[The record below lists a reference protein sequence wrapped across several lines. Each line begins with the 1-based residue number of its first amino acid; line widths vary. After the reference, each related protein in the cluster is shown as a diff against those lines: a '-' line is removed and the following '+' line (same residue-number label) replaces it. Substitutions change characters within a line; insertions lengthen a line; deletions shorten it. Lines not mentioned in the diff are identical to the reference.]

1 MTPPAWTRNK
11 SKYKVYRRPS
21 GGANVIH
28 FSSNKKKTVVRVP
41 KANASNVPAFLQKYF
56 VKNFSVRRLS
66 TGTTRVTK
74 NGKTIFVHKNNNVK
88 RAINKAFGPV
98 KPPLSMNFKSQL
110 VGNRQIEAN
119 NFFKN
124 ATNNGRTG
132 SSLTSLNKKGLRT
145 IYNVTKGKKAVR
157 RGIAKLGGGTQAV
170 VYLGYFDRAATKP
183 VSLKVFPYDSEFP
196 ADNQPVQ
203 SEFKIGEK
211 IHDVVPR
218 HSPNYFNMER
228 TIGFVPESNLARVS
242 GHMIKK
248 YQTVLLSEYFHGG
261 DLHEWFRKVQSRL
274 VEADIKDIIRQVL
287 STLVKIHAKYPEF
300 RHNDLHTGNI
310 FIDDTGL
317 RPRAAIADFGLAR
330 LTSTLSNPIVNKGL
344 FIGNGIGKLTD
355 ERYDAHC
362 FLNSLLTLVAKY
374 PRLKTYIE
382 TVLPE
387 GYRGRNNIYVK
398 NSRLKYGIAYPGL
411 PSTKEMLETLNSVG
425 KVTSPNLVRA
435 REKLKT
441 TTASNLVRAREKLK
455 PVPKGTDAANIAAQ
469 ALQGVQGVSVSKMSA
484 ANFLK
489 MSPKSKASYLS
500 TKKPVAKKPTALVFK
515 KTTGNAT
522 ASKKTNA
529 GAYLKVLLEKKAPSP
544 PKPKAPSPPKQVL
557 KPAKN
562 LLNSATK
569 NKNVNAVTVRQLRTV
584 LERYGYAQ
592 NNAKREARSW
602 AIAWVSRVG
611 QRRTNLKL
619 VKRNNGRISA
629 GKKLLE
635 GHKKD
640 ELVAMARRHGLATNG
655 KTKEQ
660 LINLLWKA

>member
-1 MTPPAWTRNK
+1 
-11 SKYKVYRRPS
+11 
-21 GGANVIH
+21 
-28 FSSNKKKTVVRVP
+28 
-41 KANASNVPAFLQKYF
+41 
-56 VKNFSVRRLS
+56 
-66 TGTTRVTK
+66 
-74 NGKTIFVHKNNNVK
+74 
-88 RAINKAFGPV
+88 
-98 KPPLSMNFKSQL
+98 MNFKPQL

-119 NFFKN
+119 NYFKN

-132 SSLTSLNKKGLRT
+132 PTLTSLNKKGLRT
-145 IYNVTKGKKAVR
+145 IYNVTKGKKSIH

-228 TIGFVPESNLARVS
+228 TIDFVPESNLARVS
-242 GHMIKK
+242 GRMIKK

-344 FIGNGIGKLTD
+344 FISNGIGKLTD
-355 ERYDAHC
+355 ERYDAHF
-362 FLNSLLTLVAKY
+362 FLNSLLTLD
-374 PRLKTYIE
+374 PRLKKYIE

-387 GYRGRNNIYVK
+387 GYRGRNNTYVK
-398 NSRLKYGIAYPGL
+398 NNRLKYGIAYPGL
-411 PSTKEMLETLNSVG
+411 PSTKEMLEML
-425 KVTSPNLVRA
+425 TSPNLVRA
-435 REKLKT
+435 HEKLKF
-441 TTASNLVRAREKLK
+441 TASNLVRAREKLK

-489 MSPKSKASYLS
+489 LTPKSKASYLA

-529 GAYLKVLLEKKAPSP
+529 GAFLKIALEKKAPSP
-544 PKPKAPSPPKQVL
+544 PKPVL

-584 LERYGYAQ
+584 LERYGYTQ
-592 NNAKREARSW
+592 NNAKRQARAWATSW
-602 AIAWVSRVG
+602 ISRVG

-619 VKRNNGRISA
+619 AKGNNGRVRT

-640 ELVAMARRHGLATNG
+640 ELVAMARRHGLATSG

-660 LINLLWKA
+660 LINLLWRA